1 MRNRES
7 SIVEQKYKTR
17 QATLRHGDPSSQ
29 EWDVFISYA
38 WEDKAVAAPLAEA
51 LQDAGLSVWYDEF
64 SLKVGDNLR
73 RAIESGLSRSKR
85 GVVIIS
91 PAFLRKAWPQR
102 ELDTLIARES
112 RDEQIIFPVWHGI
125 TAEEVIKRSP
135 LLATRVAT
143 MTSKGLDV
151 VIHDLLRALGL
162 TPRPAHV
169 INRKL
174 RRARIQYEASR
185 HLAIKL
191 ESSGS
196 VLFDHALADWELGE
210 DPSLGDLTTQEKF
223 ELQEMLDVLRL
234 ALMTAMPLALA
245 QAAVTGVFAEAVR
258 AVAPE
263 HEKDLALD
271 ELGVE
276 KLCRSIYERHLE
288 ILRRSRRDPPAMLV
302 WDLIATLTSSY
313 VGAAVR
319 NPECLPDELPTA
331 AQHHIA
337 TLTRRASRRLASV
350 EGPFATVRPRLLSLL
365 KQWRVGQKP
374 ALFTTV
380 LEALLSTHVAQG
392 AP

>member
-1 MRNRES
+1 
-7 SIVEQKYKTR
+7 VKEQYKSR
-17 QATLRHGDPSSQ
+17 QATPRRGAPSPQ

-73 RAIESGLSRSKR
+73 RAIESGLSCSKR
-85 GVVIIS
+85 GVVIVS

-112 RDEQIIFPVWHGI
+112 HEEQIILPVWHGI
-125 TAEEVIKRSP
+125 TAEEVTKHSP

-143 MTSKGLDV
+143 MTSRGLDV
-151 VIHDLLRALGL
+151 VIRDLLRALGL

-169 INRKL
+169 VNRKL

-185 HLAIKL
+185 YLAIKL

-196 VLFDHALADWELGE
+196 LLFDYALGDWELRE
-210 DPSLGDLTTQEKF
+210 DPSLSGLTVQEES
-223 ELQEMLDVLRL
+223 ELKEILDVLRL

-245 QAAVTGVFAEAVR
+245 QAAVTGVLAEAVR

-263 HEKDLALD
+263 HVESLGLD
-271 ELGVE
+271 ALGVE
-276 KLCRSIYERHLE
+276 KLCRDIYEHDLE
-288 ILRRSRRDPPAMLV
+288 ILKRSRSDPSAVLV
-302 WDLIATLTSSY
+302 WDLIATLISSY

-319 NPECLPDELPTA
+319 NPQCLPDELPTA
-331 AQHHIA
+331 ARHHIA
-337 TLTRRASRRLASV
+337 TLTRRASARLASV
-350 EGPFATVRPRLLSLL
+350 QGATVRPRLLSLL
-365 KQWRVGQKP
+365 QQWRVAGKP
-374 ALFTTV
+374 ALFTTI
-380 LEALLSTHVAQG
+380 LEALLDTQPTRS